1 MSVPYWTEGDAAA
14 QVMAKAYALA
24 LIVER
29 ATGFRAY
36 DPQLDQ
42 PVTELADPE
51 SQAATQVFNKVA
63 KLFRR

>member
-1 MSVPYWTEGDAAA
+1 
-14 QVMAKAYALA
+14 MAKAYALA